1 MRLFHHAAFQV
12 QVQTRSTLDYL
23 PVYLGIL
30 WGFQAICFWFEIY
43 IWGVVPEVGIKGRD
57 K

>member
-30 WGFQAICFWFEIY
+30 WGFQAICFWLEIY